1 MLKRYVVFL
10 PDAQRA
16 VVYLHHWEDLNFGQI
31 ANMLSIPKS
40 TAVNRSHYVL
50 EKLRAQRPPDTH
62 VAREFMNGHKV
73 TQQLRELTLATPPE
87 SWRNKTLTEP
97 RTIVPLA
104 SSPKPT
110 TTCAQWLAKAAVV
123 LVEVGIVISH
133 CQGKF
138 KDTRLDIYL
147 APFHLPRSILDSAPS
162 D

>member
-1 MLKRYVVFL
+1 
-10 PDAQRA
+10 
-16 VVYLHHWEDLNFGQI
+16 
-31 ANMLSIPKS
+31 
-40 TAVNRSHYVL
+40 
-50 EKLRAQRPPDTH
+50 
-62 VAREFMNGHKV
+62 
-73 TQQLRELTLATPPE
+73 E